1 MEISDQIRRLRTE
14 RSMSQDDLAKAIF
27 VSRQTVCNWETDKTY
42 PDVQSILLLSQV
54 FGVSTDE
61 LIKGDVAAIQRSVA
75 ADAASMKWLSA
86 GMAVLVAGGVV
97 CFVALVTL
105 WRAPSGTGN
114 LTMGDLVGAVLF
126 AVFWGLG
133 MLAAVQVERIKS
145 KHDLV
150 TYREIMAFYDGTLDE
165 GGREGHGFARSH
177 PAAMA
182 LLKFLAG
189 AAVGAFVG
197 IVAYMV
203 IW

>member
-14 RSMSQDDLAKAIF
+14 RSMSQDDLAKVIF

-97 CFVALVTL
+97 CFVALATL
-105 WRAPSGTGN
+105 WRAPSGAGN

-165 GGREGHGFARSH
+165 EGREGHGFARSH
-177 PAAMA
+177 PAAMV

-189 AAVGAFVG
+189 AAVGALVG
-197 IVAYMV
+197 VVAYMV